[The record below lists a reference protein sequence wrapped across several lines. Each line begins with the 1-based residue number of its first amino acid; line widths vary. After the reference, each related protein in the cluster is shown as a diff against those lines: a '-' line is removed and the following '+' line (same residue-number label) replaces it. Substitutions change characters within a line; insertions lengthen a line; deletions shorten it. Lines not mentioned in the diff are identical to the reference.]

1 MMSEFSQGRYAFGT
15 EFVFADKT
23 WPGEMPGAKV
33 VKTYTNIG
41 VKYVDVEFKKS
52 PGVIYTY
59 YA

>member
-1 MMSEFSQGRYAFGT
+1 MIYPFGT
-15 EFVFADKT
+15 EFRFADKK
-23 WPGEMPGAKV
+23 WDNAPGGRV
-33 VKTYTNIG
+33 VQTYTDHIG